1 MADLF
6 GDALMLA
13 IKIFAASLFTG
24 VLCVF
29 IVITAWIVVGFRNM
43 ARLEKEVKEAHTR
56 QSGFVLNAITD
67 DGKGKK

>member
-24 VLCVF
+24 VLCIL
-29 IVITAWIVVGFRNM
+29 IVMAWIVVGFRKM
-43 ARLEKEVKEAHTR
+43 ARLEKEVKEAHK
-56 QSGFVLNAITD
+56 D
-67 DGKGKK
+67 DV